1 MTLELL
7 TLAKLVEVGS
17 ADDQLKETE
26 LLGKLG
32 QLIRF
37 GIKMVTEVKGFDIF
51 LERMFRL
58 VPIILKF
65 IEFYLRRFRLPIE

>member
-1 MTLELL
+1 LTLELL

-26 LLGKLG
+26 LLGKLR
-32 QLIRF
+32 QLIGV
-37 GIKMVTEVKGFDIF
+37 GIEMVTEVKGFDIF
-51 LERMFRL
+51 LERMFLL

>member
-1 MTLELL
+1 
-7 TLAKLVEVGS
+7 LAKLVEVGS

-32 QLIRF
+32 QLIGV
-37 GIKMVTEVKGFDIF
+37 GIEMVTEVKGFDIF

>member
-32 QLIRF
+32 QLIGV

-51 LERMFRL
+51 LERMFLL

>member
-1 MTLELL
+1 LTLELL

-32 QLIRF
+32 QLIGV

-51 LERMFRL
+51 LERMFLL